1 MRGIVFLGL
10 ALSLLSIDAQAIS
23 RYNSQTMSCARVQAV
38 LRSEGAA
45 ILSWRSNTGAP
56 LYDRYV
62 ANGGFCDSDDVTRRA
77 SVPTADNR
85 ACVVLKCF
93 EMSYDK

>member
-1 MRGIVFLGL
+1 MRGTVLLGL

-23 RYNSQTMSCARVQAV
+23 RYNTQSMSCARVQAV

-45 ILSWRSNTGAP
+45 ILRWRSNSGAP

-62 ANGGFCDSDDVTRRA
+62 ANGGYCDSDDVTRAA

-85 ACVVLKCF
+85 ACLVLKCF
-93 EMSYDK
+93 EMSFDR